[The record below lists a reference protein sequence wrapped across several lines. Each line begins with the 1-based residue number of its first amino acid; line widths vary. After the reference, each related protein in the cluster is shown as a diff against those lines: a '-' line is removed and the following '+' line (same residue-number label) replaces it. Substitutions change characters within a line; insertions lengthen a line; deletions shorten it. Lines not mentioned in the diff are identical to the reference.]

1 MSVRKMSLLGITCLI
16 LLFSCNKTE
25 KILADVR
32 IQIESPQQN
41 AEVGLTEI
49 VNGKVSNPKAQVY
62 VLVHPLLTNLW
73 WVQRIPSPPNQ
84 DGTWQTLCY
93 FGTETKGIGESFEI
107 AAIVTKDKL
116 EEGQMLP
123 ELPKDVVRS
132 DIVTVRR
139 AR

>member
-1 MSVRKMSLLGITCLI
+1 MSVRKMSLVGITCLI

-25 KILADVR
+25 KIPADIKV
-32 IQIESPQQN
+32 QIESPQQN

-49 VNGKVSNPKAQVY
+49 VKGKVSNPKVKVY

-84 DGTWQTLCY
+84 DGSWQTLCY
-93 FGTETKGIGESFEI
+93 FGTETEGIGESFEI
-107 AAIVTKDKL
+107 AAIVTRNRL
-116 EEGQMLP
+116 EEGQTLT

-132 DIVTVRR
+132 DIITVRR
-139 AR
+139 VR

>member
-1 MSVRKMSLLGITCLI
+1 MSVKKMSLLGITCLI

-25 KILADVR
+25 KIPADVR

-41 AEVGLTEI
+41 SEVGLTEI
-49 VNGKVSNPKAQVY
+49 VKGKVSNPKVRFY
-62 VLVHPLLTNLW
+62 VLVHPLLTNMW

-84 DGTWQTLCY
+84 DGSWQTLCY
-93 FGTETKGIGESFEI
+93 FGTETKGIGESFEVV
-107 AAIVTKDKL
+107 AIVTEDKL
-116 EEGQMLP
+116 EEGQMLT
-123 ELPKDVVRS
+123 ELPKGVVQS